1 MAGPLD
7 PRLVKRATA
16 TRGFLVAVALV
27 GVATAFLVLAQ
38 ARLISDAVAHV
49 FDTHNTDGVLAACGL
64 LMAVFVARAGLNW
77 LNQWLAHR
85 ASAAV
90 KSQLR
95 TDVMTARLAR
105 PTDASTPTGTLIT
118 LVTQGLDSLDGYFS
132 KYLPQLMMAVGV
144 PLVVGVAILTQ
155 DLESTII
162 IAITVPLIPLFM
174 ALIGM
179 ATQKQV
185 DRRFAVET
193 RLANHFADLV
203 AGLPT
208 LQVFGR
214 ARAQLV
220 GLRRTEAAHRT
231 ETMKTLRLAFLSS
244 FVLEL
249 LSTLSVALVAVSMG
263 FRVVAGHFDL
273 RTSLFVLIL
282 TPEVYLP
289 IRQVGVHFHDS
300 ADGTAAADKA
310 FELIEAAEA
319 THIGGDAPAPDPAA
333 ATINFND
340 LSVRYPGTGRPALAG
355 FSCRVRPGEVV
366 VLRGTSGGGKS
377 TALSVLMGFQPA
389 TSGQIRVGDQ
399 DLAEVNMADW
409 RGHIAYVSQDPGM
422 VNGTIADNVRMG
434 HSDATDAQVRDA
446 LDRAGGRSL
455 ALSHVVADEGEGL
468 SSGERRRVALARA
481 LLRIELGGAR
491 LLVLDEPTAGLD
503 QSTEAIAIRAVR
515 ASGASALVVSHRPAV
530 IAMADQV
537 VDVVAPAAEP
547 ADGSDQRPDDSRA
560 TDSHTSG
567 NARAAA
573 AAVHAL
579 SSTAGEPSD
588 VKQGT
593 TPRGVSAPVGPA
605 PGQAATSPSKL
616 SKREAR
622 KQHRVWSTESGDS
635 ADFLLGEDQYPSS
648 VLPHVAEARPDRPAS
663 AKGLEAESA
672 PGQTSA
678 LVRQLIRGIPHG
690 TRRLVTSIILA
701 VCATGSS
708 VGLMALS
715 GWLLSRAAE
724 HPPVLYLLAASVGV
738 RFFGIGRGVFRYAE
752 RLVGHDLA
760 LRMEGSLRETV
771 YAKLARTT
779 LLGRHQGDLL
789 VRVTADVDAVMDVVV
804 RIVVPFVS
812 SVLVIGLTS
821 VLIAF
826 FSPGAAVI
834 LLLTSLIAGIGLPW
848 LGQRLSRRADEAAVP
863 LRGALADEVRQ
874 LARCAP
880 DLVAF
885 GADGAQLDR
894 MRATDIRLRDAEA
907 RDAWT
912 RGIASAG
919 QMLSSG
925 LAVVG
930 GLLVG
935 GPSVAG
941 GQLLG
946 RDLAILVLTPLALH
960 ESLSDL
966 TTAAQTMTRA
976 RAALRRVIALLR
988 EPPVGKGDRSV
999 PEATGAPQATGTPQT
1014 GAPSTRADV
1023 PQPAVPS
1030 AGGAVAGAGTPPG
1043 ELVLSNLA
1051 AGWPGHGA
1059 VIKGVNLRVGPGERV
1074 AITGASGVGKTTLAA
1089 TVMGLIDPIAGTV
1102 QSPAAIGYLAQ
1113 DAHIFATSVAENVR
1127 IGDKDATDAQVA
1139 QALSKAG
1146 LATMDPARVVGEEG
1160 ATLSGGEARRI
1171 AMARIL
1177 VGGRNDQLVILDEPT
1192 EHLDSETAEALM
1204 DDVWSAVDKAA
1215 VVVITHDPELME
1227 AAPSRLDLD
1236 DYRA

>member
-333 ATINFND
+333 ATISFND
-340 LSVRYPGTGRPALAG
+340 LSVRYPGTDRPALSG

-389 TSGQIRVGDQ
+389 TSGQVRVGDQ

-409 RGHIAYVSQDPGM
+409 RHHIAYVSQDPGM
-422 VNGTIADNVRMG
+422 VNGTVADNVRMG
-434 HSDATDAQVRDA
+434 HPDATDAQLRDA
-446 LDRAGGRSL
+446 LDRAGGRNL
-455 ALSHVVADEGEGL
+455 ALDHVVADEGEGL

-547 ADGSDQRPDDSRA
+547 ADGSDHRPDDSRA
-560 TDSHTSG
+560 TDSRTSG

-588 VKQGT
+588 VKRGT
-593 TPRGVSAPVGPA
+593 TPRGVSAPAGPA

-622 KQHRVWSTESGDS
+622 KQHRAWSTESGDS

-925 LAVVG
+925 LALVG

-935 GPSVAG
+935 GPSVTG

-999 PEATGAPQATGTPQT
+999 PQATGSART
-1014 GAPSTRADV
+1014 GIPS
-1023 PQPAVPS
+1023 
-1030 AGGAVAGAGTPPG
+1030 G
-1043 ELVLSNLA
+1043 ELMLRNLA

-1059 VIKGVNLRVGPGERV
+1059 VIKGVNLHVGPGERV

-1102 QSPAAIGYLAQ
+1102 QAPAAIGYLAQ

>member
-333 ATINFND
+333 ATIGFND
-340 LSVRYPGTGRPALAG
+340 LSVEYPGTDHPALAG
-355 FSCRVRPGEVV
+355 FTCRIDPGEVV
-366 VLRGTSGGGKS
+366 VLRGASGGGKS

-389 TSGQIRVGDQ
+389 ASGQVRVGNV
-399 DLAEVNMADW
+399 DLADIDMTAW
-409 RGHIAYVSQDPGM
+409 RRHIAYVSQDPGM
-422 VNGTIADNVRMG
+422 INGTIADNVRLG
-434 HSDATDAQVRDA
+434 HPEARDAQLRDA

-455 ALSHVVADEGEGL
+455 ALDHVVADEGEGL

-515 ASGASALVVSHRPAV
+515 ASAASALVVSHRPAV
-530 IAMADQV
+530 IAMADRV
-537 VDVVAPAAEP
+537 VDVVAPAAKQT
-547 ADGSDQRPDDSRA
+547 DGSDQRQDDSREAGSDA
-560 TDSHTSG
+560 TGSP
-567 NARAAA
+567 RAAA

-579 SSTAGEPSD
+579 SATDREPSVD
-588 VKQGT
+588 QRTEGSSGE
-593 TPRGVSAPVGPA
+593 RA
-605 PGQAATSPSKL
+605 PGGPVPDATAPIEPATKL

-622 KQHRVWSTESGDS
+622 TRRRTWSTESGDS

-663 AKGLEAESA
+663 VKGLEAESA
-672 PGQTSA
+672 PGQTGA

-834 LLLTSLIAGIGLPW
+834 VLLTSLIAGIGLPW

-885 GADGAQLDR
+885 GADGAQLER

-988 EPPVGKGDRSV
+988 EPPVGKGDRTV
-999 PEATGAPQATGTPQT
+999 PGTTGAPQES
-1014 GAPSTRADV
+1014 GAIG
-1023 PQPAVPS
+1023 
-1030 AGGAVAGAGTPPG
+1030 GGASPT

-1074 AITGASGVGKTTLAA
+1074 AVTGASGVGKTTLAA

-1102 QSPAAIGYLAQ
+1102 QAPAAIGYLAQ

-1127 IGDKDATDAQVA
+1127 IGDKDATDAQVS

-1215 VVVITHDPELME
+1215 VVVITHDPELMDV
-1227 AAPSRLDLD
+1227 ATSRLDLD

>member
-333 ATINFND
+333 ATISFND
-340 LSVRYPGTGRPALAG
+340 LSVHYPGTDRPALSG

-389 TSGQIRVGDQ
+389 TSGQVRVGDQ

-409 RGHIAYVSQDPGM
+409 RRHIAYVSQDPGM

-434 HSDATDAQVRDA
+434 HPDATDAQLRDA
-446 LDRAGGRSL
+446 LDRAGGRNL
-455 ALSHVVADEGEGL
+455 ALDHVVADEGEGL

-547 ADGSDQRPDDSRA
+547 ADGSDHRPDDSRA
-560 TDSHTSG
+560 TDSRTSG

-588 VKQGT
+588 VKRGT
-593 TPRGVSAPVGPA
+593 TPRGVSAPAGPA

-622 KQHRVWSTESGDS
+622 KQHRAWSTESGDS

-925 LAVVG
+925 LALVG

-935 GPSVAG
+935 GPSVTG

-999 PEATGAPQATGTPQT
+999 PQATGSART
-1014 GAPSTRADV
+1014 GIPS
-1023 PQPAVPS
+1023 
-1030 AGGAVAGAGTPPG
+1030 G
-1043 ELVLSNLA
+1043 ELMLRNLA

-1059 VIKGVNLRVGPGERV
+1059 VIKGVNLHVGPGERV

-1102 QSPAAIGYLAQ
+1102 QAPAAIGYLAQ